1 MIVVVSYDVPDD
13 KRRLRLAKLLL
24 DYGKRVQ
31 YSVFECD
38 LTPAQMDA
46 MLERVQAIVDAEA
59 DSVRVYRLCASCE
72 KSVVIVG
79 KGELTKDDLY
89 ILI

>member
-38 LTPAQMDA
+38 LTPGQIDA
-46 MLERVQAIVDAEA
+46 MLQRINKVVDEEV
-59 DSVRVYRLCASCE
+59 DSVRVYRLCAACE
-72 KSVVIVG
+72 KTVTIIG
-79 KGELTKDDLY
+79 QGELNRDELFY
-89 ILI
+89 LV